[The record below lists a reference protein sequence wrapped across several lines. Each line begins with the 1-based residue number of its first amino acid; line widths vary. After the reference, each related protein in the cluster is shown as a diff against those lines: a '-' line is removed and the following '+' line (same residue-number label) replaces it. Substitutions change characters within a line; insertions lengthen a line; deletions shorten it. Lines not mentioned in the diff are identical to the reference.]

1 MTTIDLVQNTTTIN
15 LQLLTHRYYTKGVG
29 DITSLSVE
37 NSSFNYNYTSSINPA
52 YQEMTNIK
60 DIVAFVE
67 DRNNIELEQFILPIL
82 MLSSNL
88 INDTYELSGPPG
100 TSTYFYDFDSQNRL
114 SISYLEYTESNTF
127 LTPRSILATY
137 DYF

>member
-1 MTTIDLVQNTTTIN
+1 
-15 LQLLTHRYYTKGVG
+15 
-29 DITSLSVE
+29 
-37 NSSFNYNYTSSINPA
+37 
-52 YQEMTNIK
+52 MTNIK

-114 SISYLEYTESNTF
+114 STSYLEYTESNTF